1 MHGLN
6 AMDIIVFGL
15 YIIILIFIGFWAGR
29 KKNENAEDFFI
40 SRNKLP
46 WYVIGFAIIAT
57 GISSEQFLGTVGFAY
72 NHGLAVANWEW
83 TNAPALLILILIF
96 TPLYLRKKI
105 ITMPQFLEKRYDS
118 KLRTLFAI
126 ITLLTFIFIYLSGV
140 IFSGGFV
147 LNVLFGINLYVAIWS
162 LAIIA
167 GMLTIYGGMA
177 SVAWVQFFQSIILLG
192 GGLLVFFLGINQ
204 VPGGLDAIIGTG
216 SRSHLILPASDPNL
230 PWPGIVV
237 LALSTNLWYFGTNQT
252 LNQSVLGA
260 KNEWHAKMGIVL
272 AGFLYIIIAFADVF
286 PGLIAFALNPNL
298 PNDAAYPY
306 VVNNLIP
313 VGLKGLVFAGLVGA
327 IMSTIEGI
335 INATST
341 VFTFDIYSRFFNKEA
356 STEQMIKVGRI
367 TSGVVLIIGGLW
379 APVVLR
385 FGHIF
390 SYFQECLVFIA
401 IPSIVVFTM
410 GVFTKKITNKAAL
423 WVMLMSFP
431 MFLMPYFLRL
441 FQIKMNV
448 FNFSGIVL
456 VLVILFVIIASAI
469 TSKTTTRSIEG
480 YIWKYSMR
488 KLPDA
493 LFTDGYPW
501 YKRVSFWAAVM
512 TLIYIVIYV
521 IWW

>member
-1 MHGLN
+1 M
-6 AMDIIVFGL
+6 
-15 YIIILIFIGFWAGR
+15 
-29 KKNENAEDFFI
+29 
-40 SRNKLP
+40 
-46 WYVIGFAIIAT
+46 
-57 GISSEQFLGTVGFAY
+57 
-72 NHGLAVANWEW
+72 
-83 TNAPALLILILIF
+83 
-96 TPLYLRKKI
+96 
-105 ITMPQFLEKRYDS
+105 
-118 KLRTLFAI
+118 
-126 ITLLTFIFIYLSGV
+126 
-140 IFSGGFV
+140 
-147 LNVLFGINLYVAIWS
+147 
-162 LAIIA
+162 
-167 GMLTIYGGMA
+167 
-177 SVAWVQFFQSIILLG
+177 ILLG

>member
-1 MHGLN
+1 MQGLN
-6 AMDIIVFGL
+6 LLDIVVFGL
-15 YIIILIFIGFWAGR
+15 YIVIIVFIGFWAGR
-29 KKNENAEDFFI
+29 KKKESAEDFFI
-40 SRNKLP
+40 SHNKLP

-83 TNAPALLILILIF
+83 ANAPALLILILVF

-105 ITMPQFLEKRYDS
+105 VTMPQFLEQRYDS
-118 KLRTLFAI
+118 RLRSLFAI
-126 ITLLTFIFIYLSGV
+126 ITLLTFVFIYLSGV

-147 LNVLFGINLYVAIWS
+147 LNVIFGLNLYVAIWALTLLS
-162 LAIIA
+162 GA
-167 GMLTIYGGMA
+167 LTIYGGMA
-177 SVAWVQFFQSIILLG
+177 SVAWAQLFQSIILLG
-192 GGLLVFFLGINQ
+192 GGLLVFFAGLHH
-204 VPGGLDAIIGTG
+204 VPGGLNAIIGTG
-216 SRSHLILPASDPNL
+216 TRSHLILPASDPNL

-252 LNQSVLGA
+252 INQSVLGA

-286 PGLIAFALNPNL
+286 PGLIAFALDPNL

-306 VVNNLIP
+306 VVTHLIP
-313 VGLKGLVFAGLVGA
+313 IGLKGLVFAGLVGA

-341 VFTFDIYSRFFNKEA
+341 VFTYDVYSRFVNRNA
-356 STEQMIKVGRI
+356 STAQMIKIGRI
-367 TSGVVLIIGGLW
+367 TGAVVLVIGGLW
-379 APVVLR
+379 APMVLK

-401 IPSIVVFTM
+401 IPSIVVFTA
-410 GVFTKKITNKAAL
+410 GVLSKRITNQAAF
-423 WVMLMSFP
+423 WTMLLSFP
-431 MFLMPYFLRL
+431 MFLVPYLLRL
-441 FQIKMNV
+441 FQVRMNV

-456 VLVILFVIIASAI
+456 AFVILFLLIMSAV
-469 TSKTTTRSIEG
+469 TARTATEPPEG
-480 YIWKYSMR
+480 YIWRAAMR
-488 KLPDA
+488 RLPA
-493 LFTDGYPW
+493 HLFPDGYPW
-501 YKRVSFWAAVM
+501 YKRISLWAALM
-512 TLIYIVIYV
+512 TFIYLIIYI